1 MEHCLC
7 YGREREAV
15 RPEFGECAPRAH
27 ELTEI
32 FLRRL
37 PEIRRLLVR
46 DVQAAFDGDPA
57 ATNLDEVI
65 LAYPG
70 VLAVSVYRIAHA
82 LYDLGVPMMARIMT
96 EWAHSKTGCDIHPG
110 AKIGAAF
117 FIDHATG
124 VVIGETT
131 EIGEGVKLYQGVTLG
146 ALSFP
151 RDASGQIIRG
161 RKRHPTVE
169 SGATLYANATVLG
182 GQTVVGANSVIGGSV
197 FLTRSVPPRSRVSL
211 KEPELRVAI
220 ARRCG
225 RVRRD
230 LFRHLAIRRRV
241 KSGPTRRAR
250 SHHLAEHRHQQQ
262 GDDVDDLDQR
272 IDRRTRRVLVGVA
285 HGVAGHGGL
294 VRIGSLAAEVALFD
308 VFLGIVPGAAAGGHR
323 YGDEQSGDDGPDE
336 QAAERLHAG
345 SGAHQPIHD
354 EYQHDRHDDR
364 QQRRHDHLLDRSL
377 RQHVDGARIVGLRRA
392 FHDALDVAELPPH
405 LVDHRAGGASHGFHR
420 HGGEHVGDQTA
431 DEQAR

>member
-1 MEHCLC
+1 MSAIATSPSKASALERLSEDLLESYLGDERARRISRRYLPSREAIAEILEGVLDLMYPGYFGRQDLNSENLGAHTARAVAALAPKIEREMEHCLC
-7 YGREREAV
+7 YGREREAQ

-27 ELTEI
+27 ELTEV

-37 PEIRRLLVR
+37 PEIRGLLVR

-131 EIGEGVKLYQGVTLG
+131 DIGDGVKLYQGVTLG

-151 RDASGQIIRG
+151 RDASGQLIRG

-169 SGATLYANATVLG
+169 NGATLYANATVLG
-182 GQTVVGANSVIGGSV
+182 GQTVVGADSVIGGSV

-211 KEPELRVAI
+211 KEPDLRVAS
-220 ARRCG
+220 
-225 RVRRD
+225 RD
-230 LFRHLAIRRRV
+230 
-241 KSGPTRRAR
+241 G
-250 SHHLAEHRHQQQ
+250 
-262 GDDVDDLDQR
+262 
-272 IDRRTRRVLVGVA
+272 
-285 HGVAGHGGL
+285 
-294 VRIGSLAAEVALFD
+294 AAEPDAIYFD
-308 VFLGIVPGAAAGGHR
+308 I
-323 YGDEQSGDDGPDE
+323 
-336 QAAERLHAG
+336 
-345 SGAHQPIHD
+345 
-354 EYQHDRHDDR
+354 
-364 QQRRHDHLLDRSL
+364 
-377 RQHVDGARIVGLRRA
+377 
-392 FHDALDVAELPPH
+392 
-405 LVDHRAGGASHGFHR
+405 
-420 HGGEHVGDQTA
+420 
-431 DEQAR
+431 